1 MKVQHRLHECSTS
14 HSLLV
19 PTRSKLAVEQPR
31 AHFVGITTAG
41 RNGALSNRD
50 RKTLMPV
57 VEVDDSFWTPFAF
70 LKESWDVVVIDSDS
84 WEIIWSGGTHQF
96 NAHTVEHAIALATGG
111 KLTADDEACAADSG
125 DSSECSTGRNNDAPG
140 VPPTIAELRTAMR
153 KAAAD
158 LNFEK
163 AAELRDQIQQL
174 EKKPGQPAKDSGRH
188 SEKPT
193 PKPLDNENIYERDYE
208 EL

>member
-1 MKVQHRLHECSTS
+1 
-14 HSLLV
+14 
-19 PTRSKLAVEQPR
+19 
-31 AHFVGITTAG
+31 
-41 RNGALSNRD
+41 
-50 RKTLMPV
+50 MPV

-84 WEIIWSGGTHQF
+84 WEIIWVSFKMRCTKKYHNHTAASTFHFCVLLVCCLDTHQSGGTHQF